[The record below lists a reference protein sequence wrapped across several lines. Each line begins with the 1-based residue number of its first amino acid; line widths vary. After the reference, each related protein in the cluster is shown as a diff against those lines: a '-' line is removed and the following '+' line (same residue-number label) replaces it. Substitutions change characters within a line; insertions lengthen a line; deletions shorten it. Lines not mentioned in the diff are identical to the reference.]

1 VSGTQDR
8 DYPAA
13 VPPCR
18 STPLP
23 CWDEPRPFG
32 RKLIETKGFAD
43 ARLRIGDFQQVNP
56 AKKVSSATGNRSG

>member
-1 VSGTQDR
+1 M
-8 DYPAA
+8 
-13 VPPCR
+13 
-18 STPLP
+18 PLP
-23 CWDEPRPFG
+23 CRDEPRPFG